1 MKIHIL
7 MRNSI
12 FIFSDVDSRYH
23 SARDGKSNNILGTTT
38 RMRKLELIKTT
49 AKSEVRGERK
59 RKQKRRCNS
68 ICLKLQIVNIACLSQ

>member
-1 MKIHIL
+1 MKTHIL

-12 FIFSDVDSRYH
+12 FIFSDVDSQYH

-38 RMRKLELIKTT
+38 RMRKLELIKTA
-49 AKSEVRGERK
+49 AKSEVREGRK

-68 ICLKLQIVNIACLSQ
+68 ICLKLQIVNIACLPQ